1 MHTPRNKARR
11 AAARLLTAGFTV
23 LLLAAQLGAVAH
35 AVKHDAHKTDAACA
49 LCVFADHLGKTPV
62 SGALAQIAVPSTVP
76 SSSPPTTRACIS
88 LASGYHSRAPPLPHS
103 LPR

>member
-1 MHTPRNKARR
+1 ML
-11 AAARLLTAGFTV
+11 ARLLAAGFTA
-23 LLLAAQLGAVAH
+23 LLLAAQLGALAH
-35 AVKHDAHKTDAACA
+35 AVKHDAHKTDAPCA

-62 SGALAQIAVPSTVP
+62 SSALPPIPAAPVTPSPT
-76 SSSPPTTRACIS
+76 PPAATAAFS